1 MVGSE
6 QEIIRLVRAGK
17 PRGFQLLYAQYADRV
32 MGFALRLT
40 DSRSDAE
47 DVAQEVFLAAWQ
59 GRDKFEG
66 RSRLLTWLLGIA
78 SRKCRDRRRHH
89 APDTVPMEEDW
100 GAENETLDAVLSLP
114 HTNGMEAGVLE
125 ALTLEQALA
134 QLQPL
139 FREALLLV
147 ASQGLTQAEAAL
159 IMNEPLTT
167 TKWRVWQAK
176 RQMALLLHAV
186 EEECNDVQQTDPRAD
201 CLA

>member
-1 MVGSE
+1 MDNE
-6 QEIIRLVRAGK
+6 RELIRLIREGD
-17 PRGFQLLYAQYADRV
+17 PRSFQRLYAQYADRV

-47 DVAQEVFLAAWQ
+47 DVVQEVFLAAWK
-59 GRDKFEG
+59 GRDGFQG

-78 SRKCRDRRRHH
+78 SRRCRDRRR
-89 APDTVPMEEDW
+89 ALSP
-100 GAENETLDAVLSLP
+100 ETLALADETTVGAGENSLAP
-114 HTNGMEAGVLE
+114 LPACPSMETRVVN

-147 ASQGLTQAEAAL
+147 ASQGLTHAEAAA
-159 IMNEPLTT
+159 IMNEPLST

-176 RQMALLLHAV
+176 KQMAALLHAV
-186 EEECNDVQQTDPRAD
+186 EEEWNDVQQSEPRAD